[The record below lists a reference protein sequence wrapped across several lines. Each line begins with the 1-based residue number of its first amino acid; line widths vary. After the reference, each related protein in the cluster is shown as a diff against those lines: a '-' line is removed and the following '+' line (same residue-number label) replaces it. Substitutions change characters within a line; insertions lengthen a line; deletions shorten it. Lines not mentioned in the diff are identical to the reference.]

1 MIPAYDSPGRKRLQA
16 IGEKGQRPSWA
27 NAMAGGDDWAR
38 EAHRVYGTDEGHIVG
53 LTVSCNYFCCHF
65 SNRMNRLADGDEYV
79 VLLAAF
85 KIR

>member
-1 MIPAYDSPGRKRLQA
+1 
-16 IGEKGQRPSWA
+16 
-27 NAMAGGDDWAR
+27 MAGSDDWAR
-38 EAHRVYGTDEGHIVG
+38 EAHRAYGTDLGHIVG
-53 LTVSCNYFCCHF
+53 LTVSCNYFSCHF

>member
-1 MIPAYDSPGRKRLQA
+1 MIPPVAKGYGRSAKNMTETQA
-16 IGEKGQRPSWA
+16 GLTPWA
-27 NAMAGGDDWAR
+27 DGDDWAR

-53 LTVSCNYFCCHF
+53 LTVSCNYFSCHF